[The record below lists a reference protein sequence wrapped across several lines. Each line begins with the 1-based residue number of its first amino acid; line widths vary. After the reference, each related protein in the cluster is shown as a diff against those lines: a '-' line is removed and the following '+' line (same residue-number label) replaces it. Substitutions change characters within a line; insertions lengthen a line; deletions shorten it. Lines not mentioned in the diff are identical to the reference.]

1 VESGFFSALFLERWI
16 LGCEMYDLPSNFSSF
31 TLRFRKKGSR
41 PDRFHLSFDMVSDFL
56 FLTEEE
62 EEEEVTF
69 GEEFL
74 ETEVELSLEE

>member
-1 VESGFFSALFLERWI
+1 
-16 LGCEMYDLPSNFSSF
+16 
-31 TLRFRKKGSR
+31 
-41 PDRFHLSFDMVSDFL
+41 MVSDFL

>member
-1 VESGFFSALFLERWI
+1 MESGFFSALFLERWI

-41 PDRFHLSFDMVSDFL
+41 SDRFHLSFVMVSDFL
-56 FLTEEE
+56 FLT